1 MTMTPEQTA
10 AMFKRVFEDH
20 HEGRMCLEILIQR
33 FARNAVTV
41 GGIDAVLKTYQ
52 QDGSRKVLDHI
63 MNQINIAN
71 GLRDD
76 GKNDEEEQQP

>member
-1 MTMTPEQTA
+1 MTDMTREQIA
-10 AMFKRVFEDH
+10 DMFKRVFEDH
-20 HEGRMCLEILIQR
+20 HEGRMCLELLIRR

-71 GLRDD
+71 GLRGD
-76 GKNDEEEQQP
+76 GDNEEEQS

>member
-1 MTMTPEQTA
+1 MSELTPEQVA

-20 HEGRMCLEILIQR
+20 HEGRLCLDLLVRR
-33 FARNAVTV
+33 FARNAVTT

-63 MNQINIAN
+63 VNQINTAN
-71 GLRDD
+71 GLRAEGSQDPD
-76 GKNDEEEQQP
+76 QEE